1 VNTDAELRDSI
12 DYVAIRRLQA
22 AYADTVTRR
31 AWTEFHEQFL
41 PDCPVHVDTVTNPA
55 IDLSGPEEVG
65 RFIGD
70 AVERFEFFEFV
81 ILNAHVVLRAGG
93 DPDVAQARLYM
104 AELRQ
109 DASNGHWTNAFGL
122 YRDEYRRVDGR
133 WWFASRSYQSLARS
147 GRGEVLPF
155 PHHFDIG

>member
-1 VNTDAELRDSI
+1 MNTDAELRDSI

-31 AWTEFHEQFL
+31 AWTEFHEQVL

-65 RFIGD
+65 RFIGG

-81 ILNAHVVLRAGG
+81 ILNAHVVLSAGG

>member
-1 VNTDAELRDSI
+1 MNTDAELRDTI

-31 AWTEFHEQFL
+31 AWAEFHEQFL
-41 PDCPVHVDTVTNPA
+41 ADCPVRVDTVTNPA
-55 IDLSGPEEVG
+55 IDLTGPEEVG
-65 RFIGD
+65 RFIGG

-81 ILNAHVVLRAGG
+81 ILNAHIALRAGG
-93 DPDVAQARLYM
+93 DPDAAHARLYM

-109 DASNGHWTNAFGL
+109 DAANGHWTNAFGL

-133 WWFASRSYQSLARS
+133 WWFASRSYQSLARQWA
-147 GRGEVLPF
+147 R
-155 PHHFDIG
+155 